1 MYSLI
6 LAVIMFSSC
15 GSKSAFDAS
24 LQPSTAEKANFEMS
38 PPPPPSPPADETMSS
53 GAVASKDIL
62 SNEAAGDGN
71 AHEQSSVTE
80 KIKIPE
86 KIKKTANLNITVD
99 DYKKARTEIEKIV
112 KSGNAYIGAE
122 NEQNSTYSTSNNMVI
137 RVLNKDFDS
146 MVNKLLTVASNVNSK
161 NISAEDV
168 TAQFVDIQSRL
179 KSKKEIEKRYLD
191 ILQKASKVSD
201 ILEIEQKL
209 GQIREEIEA
218 KEGEL
223 KFLADQVNYS
233 TIDLNFHQEFE
244 YTPTDRPGF
253 FGRMGSAF
261 GNGWSGFLSFIVGV
275 IYVWPL
281 WIILGLGA
289 FLLVKFIKRL
299 SKKKKSIKNL
309 TYR

>member
-1 MYSLI
+1 MYSVL
-6 LAVIMFSSC
+6 LAIVMFSSC
-15 GSKSAFDAS
+15 GSNSADFNS
-24 LQPSTAEKANFEMS
+24 LQPSMEKNLGGEMS
-38 PPPPPSPPADETMSS
+38 PPPPPPPAD
-53 GAVASKDIL
+53 GAVKFTPPAINEEASKD
-62 SNEAAGDGN
+62 EVGAGDARGQM
-71 AHEQSSVTE
+71 AIVE
-80 KIKIPE
+80 KIKIAE

-112 KSGNAYIGAE
+112 KSGNAYIGSE
-122 NEQNSTYSTSNNMVI
+122 NEQNSTYSITNNMVI
-137 RVLNKDFDS
+137 RVMNKDFDV

-179 KSKKEIEKRYLD
+179 KSKREIEKRYLD

-209 GQIREEIEA
+209 GEIREEIEA

-223 KFLADQVNYS
+223 KYLSDQVNYS
-233 TIDLNFHQEFE
+233 TINLDFHQEFE

-253 FGRMGSAF
+253 FGRMGNAF

-289 FLLVKFIKRL
+289 FFLVKLIKRL
-299 SKKKKSIKNL
+299 SKKK
-309 TYR
+309 

>member
-1 MYSLI
+1 
-6 LAVIMFSSC
+6 MFSSC
-15 GSKSAFDAS
+15 GSKSTYDS
-24 LQPSTAEKANFEMS
+24 GSQTSTAERNNLEMS
-38 PPPPPSPPADETMSS
+38 PPPPPLAPATNSPTSLEVVGGND
-53 GAVASKDIL
+53 K
-62 SNEAAGDGN
+62 SNEEEGDGSIN
-71 AHEQSSVTE
+71 KSDQISALE

-86 KIKKTANLNITVD
+86 KIKKTANITIKVD
-99 DYKKARTEIEKIV
+99 DYKKARTDIEKIV
-112 KSGNAYIGAE
+112 KSGNAYIGSE
-122 NEQNSTYSTSNNMVI
+122 NEQNSTYSISNNMVI

-168 TAQFVDIQSRL
+168 TAQFIDIQSRL
-179 KSKKEIEKRYLD
+179 KSKKEIENRYLA
-191 ILQKASKVSD
+191 ILQKATKVSD

-223 KFLADQVNYS
+223 KYLSDQVNYS
-233 TIDLNFHQEFE
+233 TINLNFHQEFE

-253 FGRMGSAF
+253 FGRLGSAF

-281 WIILGLGA
+281 WIILGAGA
-289 FLLVKFIKRL
+289 FLLVKFIKRI
-299 SKKKKSIKNL
+299 SKKK
-309 TYR
+309 

>member
-1 MYSLI
+1 MKTLYSLI
-6 LAVIMFSSC
+6 LAFIMFSSC
-15 GSKSAFDAS
+15 GSKSTYDS
-24 LQPSTAEKANFEMS
+24 GSQTSTAERNNLEMS
-38 PPPPPSPPADETMSS
+38 PPPPPLAPATNSPTSLEVVGGND
-53 GAVASKDIL
+53 K
-62 SNEAAGDGN
+62 SNEEEGDGSIN
-71 AHEQSSVTE
+71 KSDQISALE

-86 KIKKTANLNITVD
+86 KIKKTANITIKVD
-99 DYKKARTEIEKIV
+99 DYKKARTDIEKIV
-112 KSGNAYIGAE
+112 KSGNAYIGSE
-122 NEQNSTYSTSNNMVI
+122 NEQNSTYSISNNMVI

-168 TAQFVDIQSRL
+168 TAQFIDIQSRL
-179 KSKKEIEKRYLD
+179 KSKKEIENRYLA
-191 ILQKASKVSD
+191 ILQKATKVSD

-223 KFLADQVNYS
+223 KYLSDQVNYS
-233 TIDLNFHQEFE
+233 TINLNFHQEFE

-253 FGRMGSAF
+253 FGRLGSAF

-281 WIILGLGA
+281 WIILGAGA
-289 FLLVKFIKRL
+289 FLLVKFIKRI
-299 SKKKKSIKNL
+299 SKKK
-309 TYR
+309 